1 MNSEFTRLMLM
12 FLFTYGAVMTL
23 LVVILLATRSTAQP
37 TMIIA
42 QAPQPEDAGCG
53 GILIVLVVALL
64 ALALFG
70 MFVTM

>member
-1 MNSEFTRLMLM
+1 MDSEFTRLRLM
-12 FLFTYGAVMTL
+12 CLCTYGAVMTV
-23 LVVILLATRSTAQP
+23 LVVILLATRWTAQP
-37 TMIIA
+37 TRIIA

-64 ALALFG
+64 ALALFV